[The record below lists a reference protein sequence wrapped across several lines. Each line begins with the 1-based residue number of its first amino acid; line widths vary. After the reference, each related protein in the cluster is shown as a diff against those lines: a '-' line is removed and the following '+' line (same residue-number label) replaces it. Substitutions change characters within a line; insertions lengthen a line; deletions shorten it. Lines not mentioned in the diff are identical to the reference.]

1 MKDSICLIW
10 FTGLI
15 SQYDVSKCDI
25 EKLKINHNLLDKIIT
40 NYKADKYIALINVRN
55 DAERQQY
62 LSLIKKEGLEKKLIF
77 IICDMGDALFGNLL
91 NVLGTLR
98 YNYNIN
104 YYIDCSRRRIVSLQ
118 EMIEQNKLIHIS
130 QLLD

>member
-1 MKDSICLIW
+1 MKDSITLIW

-25 EKLKINHNLLDKIIT
+25 EKLKINHNLLDKIIA

-62 LSLIKKEGLEKKLIF
+62 LSLIKKEELEKKLIF
-77 IICDMGDALFGNLL
+77 IICDMGDALFDNLL
-91 NVLGTLR
+91 NVIGTLR

-104 YYIDCSRRRIVSLQ
+104 YYIDCSRRRIVGLQ